1 MFCQLLACKNPVKS
15 HIWRNFFFMSGTPAG
30 IYISRNY
37 NVPDVRKPAG
47 TGLSLAKH
55 HIETTY
61 RKPSSQK
68 ESDDVSE

>member
-1 MFCQLLACKNPVKS
+1 MSVLSLACRLIKS
-15 HIWRNFFFMSGTPAG
+15 HIRRSFFFTSGIHAG

-37 NVPDVRKPAG
+37 NVPDIRKLAE

-61 RKPSSQK
+61 RKLSSQK